1 MAADLIGYRT
11 SEFEQYLKNAADNW
25 KCSARNQTLHEMTLT
40 RPNNWGSMGFGTMC
54 AIYAYLDDT
63 AALASL
69 RKTWISTING
79 PSAESFKYG
88 DDLSWQADPQKP
100 MNINPA
106 RTAKDGL
113 SLDGLQPEEMRRG
126 ASFKASDITPTGY
139 PFEALQGWIMAARI
153 LERRGMPIWQEGD
166 KALYRAVYALEK
178 YLTEKEGEAWSFSGD
193 DLWIL
198 EFIDRAYGSTFAKGK
213 DVWGHGKNAGY
224 PYVAQLAD

>member
-1 MAADLIGYRT
+1 
-11 SEFEQYLKNAADNW
+11 
-25 KCSARNQTLHEMTLT
+25 MTLT

-88 DDLSWQADPQKP
+88 DDL
-100 MNINPA
+100 
-106 RTAKDGL
+106 
-113 SLDGLQPEEMRRG
+113 
-126 ASFKASDITPTGY
+126 
-139 PFEALQGWIMAARI
+139 
-153 LERRGMPIWQEGD
+153 
-166 KALYRAVYALEK
+166 
-178 YLTEKEGEAWSFSGD
+178 
-193 DLWIL
+193 WIL